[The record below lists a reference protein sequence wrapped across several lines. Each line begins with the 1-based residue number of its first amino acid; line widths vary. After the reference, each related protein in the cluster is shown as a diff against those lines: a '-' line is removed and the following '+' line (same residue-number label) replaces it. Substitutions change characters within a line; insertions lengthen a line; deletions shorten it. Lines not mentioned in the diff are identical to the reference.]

1 MQGTYAIAGKRGAL
15 YCKASTPPPR
25 QKRGA
30 SPIPQETSALYNDRI
45 KGTLPVTPTRSTLL
59 MKHLIDDLFDDD
71 KLPSSLALDN
81 SDMPKFHMEAITL
94 DPDDFKFVHD
104 VPENIPILALRDA
117 VLFPGIAMP
126 IEVTRESS
134 KKLLKEARRNRSV
147 IGVVTQRTNVE
158 EPNRKDLYDI
168 GCLAT
173 VLSVSELENGGNES
187 SVCVICGGPRFRV
200 REMVQS
206 TPYMRCK
213 TEMVPAEDHSD
224 FKGAEARSVIAI
236 LKRKFNDL
244 SRDSAIHF
252 SLGGSLLSSLRGN
265 GLLLNTMSAHVG
277 IPVDQKQLL
286 LETTDQ
292 KERAKQLLAY
302 MEEARKGLKIE
313 AEMKQKVHQQ
323 MDRQQREY
331 YLQQQLHAIQDEL
344 GGNPYDKDM
353 EEMEAKAKTKHWKPE
368 VAEYFDREIQRL
380 HRIPPQQPDFY
391 VQQNYLEFMLNL
403 PWDEYT
409 KDNLDLAHAR
419 KILDRDHYGLEK
431 IKDRIIEY
439 IAVMQLKG
447 DLKSPIL
454 CLVGPP
460 GTGKTSLGKSIAD
473 ALGRKYVRMAL
484 GGVHDESEV
493 RGHRRTYVGAMSGRV
508 MQSIE
513 RAGSSNPVFI
523 LDEIDKVQSN
533 SFNGDPTAALLEVL
547 DPEQNAKFH
556 DNYLDV
562 DYDLSKCLFIATAN
576 SLSTV
581 QPALLD
587 RMEII
592 ELSGYTMEEKIE
604 IAKRHLLPR
613 QLKEHGFKAS
623 QIKLPD
629 TTLEHVIDEYTHE
642 SGVRQMEKAIAKV
655 IRRRAVKMLSGVKTP
670 PTVKVSELKDLL
682 GLPIHKSDR
691 MESKN
696 RVGVVTGLAWT
707 QMGGVILFVEA
718 SLSKGKGTL
727 TMTGNLGDVMKES
740 ATLAFEYIKANAKQ
754 LDIAQKVI
762 DCSNIHIHCP
772 EGATPKD
779 GPSAGITMFTA
790 MVSALTGRKV
800 HRNVAMTG
808 EITLRGEV
816 TPIGGVKEK
825 ILAAKRAGIDNLVL
839 CEDNRR
845 DVEDINPDY
854 LKGLH
859 FHYIAEMS
867 EVLPLALD

>member
-1 MQGTYAIAGKRGAL
+1 
-15 YCKASTPPPR
+15 
-25 QKRGA
+25 
-30 SPIPQETSALYNDRI
+30 
-45 KGTLPVTPTRSTLL
+45 

-71 KLPSSLALDN
+71 KLPGSLALDN

-94 DPDDFKFVHD
+94 DPDDLKFVHD
-104 VPENIPILALRDA
+104 IPENIPILALRDA

-126 IEVTRESS
+126 IEVMRESS
-134 KKLLKEARRNRSV
+134 NKLLKEARRTHSV
-147 IGVVTQRTNVE
+147 IGVVTQRTSAEDPDRN
-158 EPNRKDLYDI
+158 DLYNI

-173 VLSVSELENGGNES
+173 VLNVSELENGDNGTAICI
-187 SVCVICGGPRFRV
+187 VCGGPRFRV
-200 REMVQS
+200 LDVVQA
-206 TPYMRCK
+206 TPYMRCRA
-213 TEMVPAEDHSD
+213 EVVAAEDLSG
-224 FKGAEARSVIAI
+224 FKGAEARNVIAA
-236 LKRKFNDL
+236 LKRRFNDL
-244 SRDSAIHF
+244 SRDGAAHF
-252 SLGGSLLSSLRGN
+252 SMGGSLLSSLRDN
-265 GLLLNTMSAHVG
+265 GLLLNTMSAHAN
-277 IPVDQKQLL
+277 IPIEQKQLL
-286 LETTDQ
+286 LETSDQ
-292 KERAKQLLAY
+292 RKRAKLLLTY
-302 MEEARKGLKIE
+302 MEEVKKGLKIE
-313 AEMKQKVHQQ
+313 AEVKQKVHQQ

-353 EEMEAKAKTKHWKPE
+353 EEMEAKAKTKHWAPE
-368 VAEYFDREIQRL
+368 VAEYFDREMQRL

-391 VQQNYLEFMLNL
+391 VQQNYLEFMLRL
-403 PWDEYT
+403 PWNEYS

-419 KILDRDHYGLEK
+419 KILDRDHYGMEK

-493 RGHRRTYVGAMSGRV
+493 RGHRRTYVGAMAGRI
-508 MQSIE
+508 MQSVE

-547 DPEQNAKFH
+547 DPEQNANFH

-562 DYDLSKCLFIATAN
+562 NYDLSKCLFIATAN
-576 SLSTV
+576 SLSTI

-592 ELSGYTMEEKIE
+592 ELSGYTIEEKIM

-613 QLKEHGFKAS
+613 QLKEHGFDTS
-623 QIKLPD
+623 QIKLPS
-629 TTLEHVIDEYTHE
+629 TTLEHIIDEYTHE
-642 SGVRQMEKAIAKV
+642 SGVRQLEKAIAKV
-655 IRRRAVKMLSGVKTP
+655 IRRRAVKMLSGEKVA
-670 PTVKVSELKDLL
+670 PTVKVTELKDLL
-682 GLPIHKSDR
+682 GLPIHQGDR
-691 MESKN
+691 KGSKN

-718 SLSKGKGTL
+718 SISKGKGTL

-740 ATLAFEYIKANAKQ
+740 ATLAFEYIKANARKLGVSQ
-754 LDIAQKVI
+754 NVI
-762 DCSNIHIHCP
+762 ESSNIHIHCP

-790 MVSALTGRKV
+790 MVSTFTGRKV
-800 HRNVAMTG
+800 HNNIAMTG

-825 ILAAKRAGIDNLVL
+825 ILAAKRAGINNLIL

-845 DVEDINPDY
+845 DVEDIAPEY

-859 FHYIAEMS
+859 FHYITEMS
-867 EVLPLALD
+867 EVLPLALE

>member
-1 MQGTYAIAGKRGAL
+1 
-15 YCKASTPPPR
+15 
-25 QKRGA
+25 
-30 SPIPQETSALYNDRI
+30 
-45 KGTLPVTPTRSTLL
+45 
-59 MKHLIDDLFDDD
+59 MKHLIDELFED
-71 KLPSSLALDN
+71 KHPSALAQ
-81 SDMPKFHMEAITL
+81 DMNNTLKFHMETITM
-94 DPDDFKFVHD
+94 DPDEWNSINDI
-104 VPENIPILALRDA
+104 PEVIPVLPIRDA

-126 IEVTRESS
+126 IEVTRDSS
-134 KKLLKEARRNRSV
+134 KKLLKEARRRHSI
-147 IGVVTQRTNVE
+147 IGVTTQRNNTENPSRE
-158 EPNRKDLYDI
+158 DLYDI
-168 GCLAT
+168 GCLAL
-173 VLSVSELENGGNES
+173 VVSVSDLES
-187 SVCVICGGPRFRV
+187 SGNGPMICILSGGPRFRV
-200 REMVQS
+200 MEQQQS
-206 TPYMRCK
+206 KPYLCCK
-213 TEMVPAEDHSD
+213 MSFVEPEDSTN
-224 FKGAEARSVIAI
+224 FKGYKARSVISE
-236 LKRKFNDL
+236 LKQKYNDL
-244 SRDSAIHF
+244 SSKSEMHF
-252 SLGGSLLSSLRGN
+252 TMGGSLLPSLRDYK
-265 GLLLNTMSAHVG
+265 LILNTMSSHVG
-277 IPVDQKQLL
+277 IPVEQKQAL
-286 LETTDQ
+286 LEITDQ
-292 KERAKQLLAY
+292 MERANHLMTY
-302 MEEARKGLKIE
+302 IEEARKSLKID
-313 AEMKQKVHQQ
+313 AEMKEKVNQQ

-344 GGNPYDKDM
+344 GGNPYEKDID
-353 EEMEAKAKTKHWKPE
+353 EMEAKAKTKHWNKE
-368 VAEYFDREIQRL
+368 VAAYFEKEMQRL
-380 HRIPPQQPDFY
+380 RRIPPQQPDFY
-391 VQQNYLEFMLNL
+391 VQQNYLEFMLEL
-403 PWDEYT
+403 PWNEYT
-409 KDNLDLAHAR
+409 TDNLDLVHAR
-419 KILDRDHYGLEK
+419 KVLDRDHYGLEK

-508 MQSIE
+508 IQSIQ

-547 DPEQNAKFH
+547 DPEQNSKFH

-576 SLSTV
+576 TLGTV

-592 ELSGYTMEEKIE
+592 ELSGYTMEEKVE
-604 IAKRHLLPR
+604 IAGRHLLPR
-613 QLKEHGFKAS
+613 QLKEHGFKTT
-623 QIKLPD
+623 QIKLPSD
-629 TTLEHVIDEYTHE
+629 TLEHLVDEYTHE
-642 SGVRQMEKAIAKV
+642 SGVRQMEKAIAKI

-670 PTVKVSELKDLL
+670 ATVKPAELKDLL
-682 GLPIHKSDR
+682 GLPIHHSDR
-691 MESKN
+691 MEGHN

-740 ATLAFEYIKANAKQ
+740 ATLAFEYIKANAKE
-754 LDIAQKVI
+754 LGVSQKLI
-762 DCSNIHIHCP
+762 DSSNIHIHCP

-790 MVSALTGRKV
+790 MVSAFTGRRAR
-800 HRNVAMTG
+800 HDVAMTG
-808 EITLRGEV
+808 EITLRGKV

-845 DVEDINPDY
+845 DVEDITPEY
-854 LKGLH
+854 LEGLH
-859 FHYIAEMS
+859 FHYIEEMS
-867 EVLPLALD
+867 EVLPLALE